1 MQRVV
6 PVVVLALAVVAT
18 NVAVLSAD
26 TTRVSKQLQPCL
38 NNGFVCVP
46 KTKKK
51 MFLIVVTSSCTQVK
65 VTLFYEHLC
74 PDSIRWVSNQLAP
87 NYDALRNVMDIEFIP
102 FGKSRVS

>member
-26 TTRVSKQLQPCL
+26 TTRVSKQLQPSL

-46 KTKKK
+46 QNKT
-51 MFLIVVTSSCTQVK
+51 
-65 VTLFYEHLC
+65 
-74 PDSIRWVSNQLAP
+74 
-87 NYDALRNVMDIEFIP
+87 
-102 FGKSRVS
+102 